1 MRALGQANP
10 KAAVITAC
18 AVRLRMATIYNICA
32 SVRGV
37 TVAVNVGTGQDV
49 TAILAGM
56 PAHAPQ
62 TVGTSL
68 VAVRVAGRG
77 KPAIKA
83 LAAMTIPAAV
93 IGPAVRTRPA
103 IPAPALS
110 VGQAQNV
117 TAKHLR

>member
-1 MRALGQANP
+1 MRPLGQANP

-49 TAILAGM
+49 MAILAGM
-56 PAHAPQ
+56 PANALQ

-68 VAVRVAGRG
+68 VPVRVAGEE

-83 LAAMTIPAAV
+83 LAATMASAP
-93 IGPAVRTRPA
+93 PME
-103 IPAPALS
+103 PAL
-110 VGQAQNV
+110 
-117 TAKHLR
+117 